1 MREVNLGL
9 LDSTAEEPHSKLLRY
24 AITTV
29 VFIAF
34 VALGIWWLLRFHTEK
49 QTVKHFLDAL
59 FADRAEEAYR
69 IWKPQSTYGYRDFLD
84 DWGPNGYYG
93 PVKSYRLETAEHP
106 KGGTGV
112 IVVVEVSP
120 YQPFPNDSDALKQS
134 KTKEVRIW
142 VERRD
147 QSLSFPP

>member
-1 MREVNLGL
+1 MREANLGL

-24 AITTV
+24 IITTV

-34 VALGIWWLLRFHTEK
+34 VVLLIFWLLRFHTEK

-59 FADRAEEAYR
+59 ITDRTEEAYR
-69 IWKPQSTYGYRDFLD
+69 IWKPQPTYGYKDFLD

-93 PVKSYRLETAEHP
+93 PVKSYHVEAAEHP
-106 KGGTGV
+106 KAGTGV
-112 IVVVEVSP
+112 VVVVEVSP
-120 YQPFPNDSDALKQS
+120 YRPFPNDNDAVKQS

-142 VERRD
+142 VERSD